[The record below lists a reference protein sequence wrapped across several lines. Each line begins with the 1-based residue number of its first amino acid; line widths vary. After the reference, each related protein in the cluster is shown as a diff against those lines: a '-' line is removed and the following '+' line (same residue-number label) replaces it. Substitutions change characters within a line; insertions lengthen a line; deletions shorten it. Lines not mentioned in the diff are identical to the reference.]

1 MHLRDQTTDG
11 KWTET
16 VGAGN
21 IDFKAIGNALKKQ
34 NYNGRAAV
42 ELAFDAPRVNPI
54 KDDWK
59 NSVQYVRNTFGW
71 A

>member
-34 NYNGRAAV
+34 TTMAGQPLNWPLMRLV
-42 ELAFDAPRVNPI
+42 
-54 KDDWK
+54 
-59 NSVQYVRNTFGW
+59 
-71 A
+71 